1 MKKLTIAALAAL
13 MTFGTPQSVYAY
25 EIDLSGIDWAKI
37 ASDAAKSVQGKVD
50 SAVRVGKIMS
60 NPCHVRWGKK

>member
-1 MKKLTIAALAAL
+1 MKKKLMAALAAL
-13 MTFGTPQSVYAY
+13 CIFGTINPVYAY

-37 ASDAAKSVQGKVD
+37 GSDAVKSVQGKVD